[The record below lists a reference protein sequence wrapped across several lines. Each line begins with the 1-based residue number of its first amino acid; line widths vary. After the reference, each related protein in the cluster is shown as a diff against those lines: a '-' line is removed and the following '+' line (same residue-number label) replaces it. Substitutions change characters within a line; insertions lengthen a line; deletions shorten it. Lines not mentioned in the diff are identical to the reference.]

1 MIVEDLYIDR
11 YDWHLRVFYAVD
23 CNDTR
28 DVIDEL
34 KAIRCTRENLERA
47 YRNLSSCRLN
57 TGLTFSNKESRE
69 SVMII
74 GKWTSPAEFD
84 NSFSHELRHFTDHV
98 AKAFGMEI
106 GGEEVAYLSG
116 EIRRELFPV
125 NKMFLCSCCNHDNEI
140 NKKRD
145 HGRQVRDIARTSR

>member
-1 MIVEDLYIDR
+1 MIVRDLYIDR

-28 DVIDEL
+28 YVIHEL

-57 TGLTFSNKESRE
+57 TGLTFSNKDARE

-140 NKKRD
+140 NKKREHD
-145 HGRQVRDIARTSR
+145 RQVRDIARSSR

>member
-1 MIVEDLYIDR
+1 MIKRDLYIDL
-11 YDWHLRVFYAVD
+11 YDWHLRVFYGASRE
-23 CNDTR
+23 DTGE
-28 DVIDEL
+28 VIEEL
-34 KAIRCTRENLERA
+34 ESIRCPRGYLERA
-47 YRNLSSCRLN
+47 SRNMSSRKLN
-57 TGLTFSNKESRE
+57 TGLTYSNKELRE

-116 EIRRELFPV
+116 EIRRELFWTNIVFMNPCPCKDK
-125 NKMFLCSCCNHDNEI
+125 NLKNI
-140 NKKRD
+140 NYEF
-145 HGRQVRDIARTSR
+145 